1 MIEHIQAVIFDID
14 GTLVDSMGVWYD
26 IDVEYFKLLGI
37 PMPATIQKDIEGM
50 SFTETAIY
58 FKETFHITDKTIED
72 IKLDWIRMAHE
83 KYLYEI
89 KEKPGAGE
97 YINFLKERGIKT
109 GCATS
114 NDRNLALA
122 ALQPHGWLEKMD
134 AVRTACEVNAGKP
147 APDIYLKVAEDLG
160 VAPENCLVFED
171 IPNGMR
177 AGKAAGMTVVGVED
191 ESAKKHKEEIDSI
204 CDYFIKDY
212 FEILEGKLEVKYE
225 LSSGKQKRSK
235 RTS

>member
-37 PMPATIQKDIEGM
+37 PMPPTLQKDIEGM
-50 SFTETAIY
+50 SFTETAVY
-58 FKETFHITDKTIED
+58 FKETFQLTEKTIDD

-89 KEKPGAGE
+89 KSKPGAKE
-97 YINFLKERGIKT
+97 FIKFLKEKGIKT

-114 NDRNLALA
+114 NEKSLAMA
-122 ALQPHGWLEKMD
+122 ALQPHGWSDKMNS
-134 AVRTACEVNAGKP
+134 VRTACEVCKGKP

-160 VAPENCLVFED
+160 VKPENCLVFED

-177 AGKAAGMTVVGVED
+177 AGKAAGMTVIGVED
-191 ESAKKHKEEIDSI
+191 EGAKKYRSEIDEI
-204 CDYFIKDY
+204 CDYFITDY
-212 FEILEGKLEVKYE
+212 YDMLEGKIEGEYE
-225 LSSGKQKRSK
+225 LSSGK
-235 RTS
+235 

>member
-37 PMPATIQKDIEGM
+37 PMPPTLQKDIEGM
-50 SFTETAIY
+50 SFTETAVY
-58 FKETFHITDKTIED
+58 FKETFQLTEKTIDD

-89 KEKPGAGE
+89 KSKPGAKE
-97 YINFLKERGIKT
+97 FIKFLKEKGIKT

-114 NDRNLALA
+114 NEKSLAMA
-122 ALQPHGWLEKMD
+122 ALQPHGWSDKMNS
-134 AVRTACEVNAGKP
+134 VRTACEVCKGKP
-147 APDIYLKVAEDLG
+147 ALDIYLKVADDLG
-160 VAPENCLVFED
+160 VKPENCLVFED

-177 AGKAAGMTVVGVED
+177 AGKAAGMTVIGVED
-191 ESAKKHKEEIDSI
+191 EGAKKYRSEIDEI
-204 CDYFIKDY
+204 CDYFITDY
-212 FEILEGKLEVKYE
+212 YDMLEGKIEVEYE
-225 LSSGKQKRSK
+225 LSSGK
-235 RTS
+235 

>member
-37 PMPATIQKDIEGM
+37 PMPSTIQKDIEGM

-58 FKETFHITDKTIED
+58 FKETFDIREKTIDD
-72 IKLDWIRMAHE
+72 IKFDWISMAHE

-89 KEKPGAGE
+89 KAKPGARE
-97 YINFLKERGIKT
+97 FIRFLKEKGIKT

-122 ALQPHGWLEKMD
+122 ALKPHGWLEKMD
-134 AVRTACEVNAGKP
+134 SVRTACEVNAGKP

-160 VAPENCLVFED
+160 VKPENCLVFED

-177 AGKAAGMTVVGVED
+177 AGKAAGMTVIGVED
-191 ESAKKHKEEIDSI
+191 ENAKKHKEEIDAI

-212 FEILEGKLEVKYE
+212 YDMLEGKIEVEYE
-225 LSSGKQKRSK
+225 LSSGK
-235 RTS
+235 

>member
-1 MIEHIQAVIFDID
+1 MIEQIQAVIFDID

-26 IDVEYFKLLGI
+26 IDVEYFKVLGI
-37 PMPATIQKDIEGM
+37 PMPPTVQKDIEGM

-58 FKETFHITDKTIED
+58 FKETFQIEEKTIDD

-89 KEKPGAGE
+89 KAKPGARE
-97 YINFLKERGIKT
+97 FMKFLKDKGIKV

-114 NDRNLALA
+114 NDKMLAMA
-122 ALQPHGWLEKMD
+122 ALQPHGFKEKVD
-134 AVRTACEVNAGKP
+134 SVRTACEVCKGKP

-160 VAPENCLVFED
+160 VPPENCLVFED

-177 AGKAAGMTVVGVED
+177 AGKAAGMTVIGVED
-191 ESAKKHKEEIDSI
+191 EHAKKYKNEIDEI

-212 FEILEGKLEVKYE
+212 YDMLEGKIEVKYE
-225 LSSGKQKRSK
+225 LSSGK
-235 RTS
+235 